1 MNILPDKREVDQHKF
16 SNSEFDWL
24 LKQDNRINSLEIEIT
39 RIRNDLD
46 NLKDDLTDIQDYN
59 IHKSNIGQTLLDN
72 LFYIVLGLII
82 SYIAHGLI
90 YGF

>member
-59 IHKSNIGQTLLDN
+59 TRKSNIGQALLEN
-72 LFYIVLGLII
+72 LFYSVLGLII

>member
-39 RIRNDLD
+39 RIKNDLD
-46 NLKDDLTDIQDYN
+46 NLKDDLTDIQNYN
-59 IHKSNIGQTLLDN
+59 TRKSNMGQTLLDN
-72 LFYIVLGLII
+72 LFYIVLGLIV

-90 YGF
+90 HGF

>member
-24 LKQDNRINSLEIEIT
+24 LKQDKRINSLEIEIT

-46 NLKDDLTDIQDYN
+46 NLKDDLTDLQEYN
-59 IHKSNIGQTLLDN
+59 THKSNTWQSLLDN

-90 YGF
+90 HGF

>member
-1 MNILPDKREVDQHKF
+1 MRLNQ
-16 SNSEFDWL
+16 
-24 LKQDNRINSLEIEIT
+24 LKQARHILIKQAKHKKLNHKGDNRINSLEIEIT

-46 NLKDDLTDIQDYN
+46 NLKDDLIDIRDYN
-59 IHKSNIGQTLLDN
+59 NHKSNIGQTLLDN

-90 YGF
+90 HGF

>member
-24 LKQDNRINSLEIEIT
+24 VKQDNRINSLEIEIT

-59 IHKSNIGQTLLDN
+59 TRKSNIGQALLDN
-72 LFYIVLGLII
+72 LFYSVLGLII